1 MRKHKDLEGLAVVD
15 VSGGRKLGAV
25 SDLVI
30 SPDDGRIVA
39 ITLRGGLF
47 GGGGSYVAAGDV
59 RSIGPDAL
67 TVEGDQVLRPESE
80 MPDELRKARD
90 ASQSLT
96 GKKVVTENGTLLGTV
111 SDYLVDESTL
121 RVTGLTIG
129 GGLLSGADALAADRV
144 VSVGPDALVVT
155 DPDVEHSHASG
166 EGRRPPWSEG

>member
-1 MRKHKDLEGLAVVD
+1 MRKRKDLEGLAVVD

-25 SDLVI
+25 SDFVI
-30 SPDDGRIVA
+30 SPSDGRVLA

-67 TVEGDQVLRPESE
+67 TVEGDQVVRPESE
-80 MPDELRKARD
+80 MPDDLREARD
-90 ASQSLT
+90 ASKSLA

-111 SDYLVDESTL
+111 SDYLVDESAL

-129 GGLLSGADALAADRV
+129 GGLLSGEDALAADRV
-144 VSVGPDALVVT
+144 VSVGPDALIVT
-155 DPDVEHSHASG
+155 DPEGEHRDAAAAD
-166 EGRRPPWSEG
+166 RRSPWSGG

>member
-1 MRKHKDLEGLAVVD
+1 MRKRKDLEGLAVVD

-30 SPDDGRIVA
+30 SSDDGRVLA

-47 GGGGSYVAAGDV
+47 GGGGSYVAAEDV

-67 TVEGDQVLRPESE
+67 TVKGDQAVRPESE
-80 MPDELRKARD
+80 MPDDLREARD
-90 ASQSLT
+90 ASRKLP

-111 SDYLVDESTL
+111 SDYVIDEATL

-129 GGLLSGADALAADRV
+129 GGLLSGEDALATDRV
-144 VSVGPDALVVT
+144 VSVGPDALIVT
-155 DPDVEHSHASG
+155 DPEVEHRDADAP
-166 EGRRPPWSEG
+166 ERRSPWTGD